1 MSYILEKLLKNPACV
16 PGDVMCK
23 YVSLSPVSEYHIH
36 NNPLFVVREA
46 FKKVINLY
54 FKDCRVGCRYLNTR
68 KNRTK

>member
-1 MSYILEKLLKNPACV
+1 
-16 PGDVMCK
+16 MCK

-54 FKDCRVGCRYLNTR
+54 FKDCRL
-68 KNRTK
+68 